1 MSEGKEIEFYAAKAN
16 AWFNTKLEYDKS
28 LLVLSAGAIGLLI
41 TLLTT
46 GGVKTVTLF
55 LLFGVAIASFVICL
69 GAVLAIFLRN
79 AKYLESLIAGRD
91 ENDPLL
97 GLLDSVSI
105 FSFVLGVVLAAII
118 GMATAA
124 NQVFTTEAN
133 MSDKND
139 TNQSN
144 VPLRESFNGAANVT
158 PESGETLKKSFNGAQ
173 NIAPPTQSGNDN
185 SSSSNSSG
193 DSGQASSNTGSDNG
207 GKQE

>member
-1 MSEGKEIEFYAAKAN
+1 MSEGKEVEFYAAKAN

-55 LLFGVAIASFVICL
+55 FLFGVAIFSFLVCL
-69 GAVLAIFLRN
+69 GAVLAIFIRN
-79 AKYLESLIAGRD
+79 AKHLESLIAGKN

-97 GLLDSVSI
+97 GLLDSMSI

-124 NQVFTTEAN
+124 NQVFTTEAI
-133 MSDKND
+133 MSDKKD
-139 TNQSN
+139 TTQSN
-144 VPLRESFNGAANVT
+144 VPLRESFNGAANLA
-158 PESGETLKKSFNGAQ
+158 PQNGEMFKKSFNGAQ
-173 NIAPPTQSGNDN
+173 NVAPPTQSGNGN
-185 SSSSNSSG
+185 GSSSGSGSDSS
-193 DSGQASSNTGSDNG
+193 QASSNANSTGG
-207 GKQE
+207 GNQE